1 LRPGIARFL
10 HLTRKR
16 LTPFFESIISQA
28 NARRHGFC
36 GMPALLCMI
45 VLPNGEYRRTIA
57 VMARI
62 DWASKILARA
72 LAALGLGA
80 LLCFAAMAIADG
92 LLRFFFARP
101 IDAVRD
107 AGALVAAFAVACC
120 LPVAIVERS
129 NITIRFLSS
138 IAGPRAG
145 RIADVAAAILVEIIL
160 ILMTWQFLVFAN
172 QARLTGTATWMLRI
186 PAAPVWAAVA
196 LILGISA
203 LLQIVVGI
211 KTFHGDYLDGQPTS
225 AD

>member
-1 LRPGIARFL
+1 
-10 HLTRKR
+10 
-16 LTPFFESIISQA
+16 
-28 NARRHGFC
+28 
-36 GMPALLCMI
+36 MPAGMALRRGGHLRMK
-45 VLPNGEYRRTIA
+45 VLPNGGTIA
-57 VMARI
+57 AMARI
-62 DWASKILARA
+62 DWVSKVLARA
-72 LAALGLGA
+72 LAVLGLGA
-80 LLCFAAMAIADG
+80 LLCFAAMTIADG

-120 LPVAIVERS
+120 IPVAIVERS
-129 NITIRFLSS
+129 NITIRFLST
-138 IAGPRAG
+138 IAGPRTG

-160 ILMTWQFLVFAN
+160 ILMTWQFVVFAN

-203 LLQIVVGI
+203 VLQIVVGI
-211 KTFHGDYLDGQPTS
+211 KTFHGDYLDGHPKS